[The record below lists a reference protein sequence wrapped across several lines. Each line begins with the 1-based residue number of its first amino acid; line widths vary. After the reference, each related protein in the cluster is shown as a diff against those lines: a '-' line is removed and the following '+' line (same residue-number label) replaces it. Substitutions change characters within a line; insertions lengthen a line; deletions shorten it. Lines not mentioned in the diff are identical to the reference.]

1 MTFKSKFQGLHKLGT
16 QNFRVS
22 TNLIS
27 ETSETW
33 RLKIRKIKMSEAPE
47 TYETL
52 KIKLSEAPRRD
63 QTFTLQT
70 YRLKSKISDSK
81 KVGVIFASPSD
92 TVHKK
97 Q

>member
-1 MTFKSKFQGLHKLGT
+1 
-16 QNFRVS
+16 
-22 TNLIS
+22 
-27 ETSETW
+27 
-33 RLKIRKIKMSEAPE
+33 MSEAPE

-52 KIKLSEAPRRD
+52 KIKLSEAPRGD

-70 YRLKSKISDSK
+70 YRLKSKISESK